1 VPRRKTFPDNPC
13 EPISKSTSNPS
24 NSCYSNFTL
33 ICPNKLVALKD
44 ALPDFSDA
52 ATPHP
57 LRQQS
62 LSMRLTR
69 TSSSSRR
76 LDRATGSTALDR
88 HAVKHVKNLPIPFPR
103 FRARHVFTT
112 PHLRSRLCHAIC
124 TSPHARALSGSTHNR
139 SRWMLASLAVLTP
152 PLPAR
157 TWPSFHLIPQLAL
170 RSMRALAIFT
180 LSALNADLLAVV
192 LPTLACVTLQ
202 ADMLLFA
209 FFDWF
214 LAECPQIVHLAL
226 LTFVGLPPMP
236 CLISSGSTRAWF
248 SPPAAPCDGS
258 RSALR
263 ARCMMACARWH
274 FLMCWGTS

>member
-1 VPRRKTFPDNPC
+1 MIRSKTVEDGDKGITTKYSVRIQNNYFCPVPVVHHSLVSARAPVHNALFQLTCGGTSVRLTLNADTFPFTSFVRVFRAHPQIANIPLLFLGVPRRKTFPDNPC

-52 ATPHP
+52 ATPLP

-88 HAVKHVKNLPIPFPR
+88 YAVKHVKNLPIPFPR
-103 FRARHVFTT
+103 FRPRPVFTT
-112 PHLRSRLCHAIC
+112 PHLRSRLCRAIC

-139 SRWMLASLAVLTP
+139 SRWMLASLAAAPHLAVSHLPYP
-152 PLPAR
+152 PAHGP
-157 TWPSFHLIPQLAL
+157 PS
-170 RSMRALAIFT
+170 T
-180 LSALNADLLAVV
+180 LSPNWR
-192 LPTLACVTLQ
+192 C
-202 ADMLLFA
+202 
-209 FFDWF
+209 
-214 LAECPQIVHLAL
+214 
-226 LTFVGLPPMP
+226 
-236 CLISSGSTRAWF
+236 
-248 SPPAAPCDGS
+248 APCALSRHS
-258 RSALR
+258 RSP
-263 ARCMMACARWH
+263 H
-274 FLMCWGTS
+274 